1 MFGEYRRIIIS
12 LPCIGILVWAG
23 EGMFG
28 EYRRIIIS
36 LPCIGILVWAGEVHV
51 RGVPKNN
58 NFPAL
63 YRYFSMGGR
72 SACSGSTEE

>member
-12 LPCIGILVWAG
+12 LPCIGILVW
-23 EGMFG
+23 E
-28 EYRRIIIS
+28 
-36 LPCIGILVWAGEVHV
+36 GEVHV

-72 SACSGSTEE
+72 RMFKYRRIIISLPCMVF

>member
-12 LPCIGILVWAG
+12 LPCIGILVW
-23 EGMFG
+23 E
-28 EYRRIIIS
+28 
-36 LPCIGILVWAGEVHV
+36 GEVHV

>member
-12 LPCIGILVWAG
+12 LPCIGILVW
-23 EGMFG
+23 E
-28 EYRRIIIS
+28 
-36 LPCIGILVWAGEVHV
+36 GEVHV
-51 RGVPKNN
+51 RGVLKNNNFPALYRYFSMGGEVHVRGVLKNN

-72 SACSGSTEE
+72 RACSGSTEE

>member
-23 EGMFG
+23 EG
-28 EYRRIIIS
+28 
-36 LPCIGILVWAGEVHV
+36 HV

-72 SACSGSTEE
+72 RACSGSTEE